1 MDFIVR
7 KSQDA
12 NTYHGSY
19 FKNLTN
25 TKLSSLFKLERNIYT
40 TVTIA
45 DVEAFSTIFRFFSVD
60 GSCVA
65 ILCLFYRGFDFF
77 NNRQIRKFLDRPWCH
92 FCVQRFIKAHISQH
106 TSYSFP
112 IC

>member
-25 TKLSSLFKLERNIYT
+25 TKISSLFELERNIYT

-60 GSCVA
+60 CNCVA
-65 ILCLFYRGFDFF
+65 ILCLFYRGLDFF
-77 NNRQIRKFLDRPWCH
+77 QQLGSIFHCINANKKTHNQ
-92 FCVQRFIKAHISQH
+92 V
-106 TSYSFP
+106 TSY
-112 IC
+112 